1 MKKIVRLTETDLL
14 RIVKRVISEDSLT
27 PKSKKLKEIIKKKFG
42 IDLTG
47 KIKEIN
53 IIYKLPDYP
62 NLEFI
67 GEDST
72 NSTFIFIEK
81 DLSKMYFLPL
91 KNPFGFL
98 IPI

>member
-53 IIYKLPDYP
+53 RSS
-62 NLEFI
+62 E
-67 GEDST
+67 
-72 NSTFIFIEK
+72 IF
-81 DLSKMYFLPL
+81 F
-91 KNPFGFL
+91 
-98 IPI
+98 